1 MPSSQRRLRLI
12 AVAVIAL
19 LFMVFY
25 YTGDASKIQNQ
36 KFYRSTLDA
45 MKAKEQAKQAKAQE
59 KIQHPVH
66 APGQNDAAGAGAG
79 DKVPIAEVEKAAVP
93 PATGNEDTEEIPIAG
108 RTKMTVPKKGSQDR
122 PSEVQSEIKS
132 EEEKERE
139 EKAKREREEKER
151 KEAEATTELNAILK
165 RAPIIVFSKSYCPYS
180 KKAKLILLEH
190 YSIEP
195 KPFVVELDKHPLGP
209 YLQALLAQSTGR
221 RTVPNVLV
229 SGKSI
234 GGGDDIAAL
243 DQSDE
248 LASTLRQ
255 MGGKWIV
262 NVSHQEVEKPL

>member
-1 MPSSQRRLRLI
+1 MPSSQQRLRLLV
-12 AVAVIAL
+12 VAVIAI

-59 KIQHPVH
+59 KIQNAMHAH
-66 APGQNDAAGAGAG
+66 APGQNAAAGAGNKAP
-79 DKVPIAEVEKAAVP
+79 VVEVEKADVLP
-93 PATGNEDTEEIPIAG
+93 GTGNEDTEEIPIAG
-108 RTKMTVPKKGSQDR
+108 RTKMTVPKKGNQET
-122 PSEVQSEIKS
+122 PLEVQAEVKS

-139 EKAKREREEKER
+139 QKAKKEREEKEK
-151 KEAEATTELNAILK
+151 KEAEATTELNVILK
-165 RAPIIVFSKSYCPYS
+165 RAPVIIFSKSYCPYS

-195 KPFVVELDKHPLGP
+195 KPFVVELDQHPLGP

-262 NVSHQEVEKPL
+262 DVSHQDIEKSL